1 MKNKKQPIKKDKKTI
16 ASLVVIILLLAVAI
30 IVLLPKNNAKS
41 TKNNNKEPKT
51 LVDAVLEKNNQTKE
65 TTTYKKFIS
74 GEVLNENT
82 SFLEYAFITN
92 NNAYI
97 FNPEKLKV
105 EELSYKKVYDI
116 PTDIKIMNIV
126 PSLGADINFIDY
138 TDTLYSIYDS
148 NIDNDPVDDYSM
160 FKNAIYEL
168 RILVEKKYSEK
179 YLDKKIDYDF
189 TANNLYV
196 KNNTLYNIIPEYY
209 HFQNKKTIPTS
220 YEKISGNYEGEKII
234 RIYNERILKT
244 DKGFYEIVDYY
255 DTSGKKTT
263 TMKIDLLTKHYDEV
277 LTFTYE
283 YVILK
288 DYTLIPI
295 NDCLTRPQKYQTDHY
310 RGTLNEKPSIF
321 IE

>member
-1 MKNKKQPIKKDKKTI
+1 MKEQQKLIKSI
-16 ASLVVIILLLAVAI
+16 ALVLIVAIPVIILLSKNVKTTQKEENKKTKS
-30 IVLLPKNNAKS
+30 LLS
-41 TKNNNKEPKT
+41 
-51 LVDAVLEKNNQTKE
+51 AVLKKNNQTQE
-65 TTTYKKFIS
+65 EANYKKFVS

-92 NNAYI
+92 NTAYI
-97 FNPEKLKV
+97 FNPAKLKTG
-105 EELSYKKVYDI
+105 ELSYKKAYDI
-116 PTDIKIMNIV
+116 PNNIKVMNIV

-138 TDTLYSIYDS
+138 TDTLYSIYDN

-160 FKNAIYEL
+160 FEKATYEL
-168 RILVEKKYSEK
+168 KTLATNNYSEK
-179 YLDKKIDYDF
+179 YLDKKMAYDF

-196 KNNTLYNIIPEYY
+196 KDNILYNIIPEYY
-209 HFQNKKTIPTS
+209 HFQNKVTVPTA
-220 YEKISGNYEGEKII
+220 YEKKSGNYEREKII

-263 TMKIDLLTKHYDEV
+263 TMKIDLLTKYYNEV

-295 NDCLTRPQKYQTDHY
+295 NDCLTRPKKYQTNYY
-310 RGTLNEKPSIF
+310 RGTLNEKPSTF

>member
-1 MKNKKQPIKKDKKTI
+1 MKEQQKLIKSI
-16 ASLVVIILLLAVAI
+16 ALVLIVAIPVIILLS
-30 IVLLPKNNAKS
+30 KNVKTTQKEENKKAKS
-41 TKNNNKEPKT
+41 
-51 LVDAVLEKNNQTKE
+51 LLSAVLKKNNQTQE
-65 TTTYKKFIS
+65 EANYKKFVS

-92 NNAYI
+92 NTAYI
-97 FNPEKLKV
+97 FNPAKLKTG
-105 EELSYKKVYDI
+105 ELSYKKAYDI
-116 PTDIKIMNIV
+116 PNNIKVMNIV

-138 TDTLYSIYDS
+138 TDTLYSIYDN

-160 FKNAIYEL
+160 FEKATYEL
-168 RILVEKKYSEK
+168 KTLATNNYSEK
-179 YLDKKIDYDF
+179 YLDKKMAYDF

-196 KNNTLYNIIPEYY
+196 KDNILYNIIPEYY
-209 HFQNKKTIPTS
+209 HFQNKVTVPTA

-263 TMKIDLLTKHYDEV
+263 TMKIDLLTKYYNEV

-295 NDCLTRPQKYQTDHY
+295 NDCLTRPKKYQTNYY
-310 RGTLNEKPSIF
+310 RGTLNEKPSTF

>member
-1 MKNKKQPIKKDKKTI
+1 MKEQQKLIKSIALVLIIAIPI
-16 ASLVVIILLLAVAI
+16 IILLS
-30 IVLLPKNNAKS
+30 KNVKMTQKEENKKAKS
-41 TKNNNKEPKT
+41 
-51 LVDAVLEKNNQTKE
+51 LLSAVLKKNNQTQE
-65 TTTYKKFIS
+65 EANYKKFVS

-92 NNAYI
+92 NTAYI
-97 FNPEKLKV
+97 FNPAKLKTG
-105 EELSYKKVYDI
+105 ELSYKKAYDI
-116 PTDIKIMNIV
+116 PNNIKVMNIV

-138 TDTLYSIYDS
+138 TDTLYSIYDN

-160 FKNAIYEL
+160 FEKATYEL
-168 RILVEKKYSEK
+168 KTLATNNYSEK

-196 KNNTLYNIIPEYY
+196 KDNILYNIIPEYY
-209 HFQNKKTIPTS
+209 HFQNKVTVPTA

-263 TMKIDLLTKHYDEV
+263 TMKIDLLTKYYNEV

-295 NDCLTRPQKYQTDHY
+295 NDCLTRPKKYQTNYY
-310 RGTLNEKPSIF
+310 RGTLNEKPSTF

>member
-1 MKNKKQPIKKDKKTI
+1 MKEQQKLIKSI
-16 ASLVVIILLLAVAI
+16 ALVLIVAIPVIILLSKNVKTTQKEENKKTKS
-30 IVLLPKNNAKS
+30 LLS
-41 TKNNNKEPKT
+41 
-51 LVDAVLEKNNQTKE
+51 AVLKKNNQTQE
-65 TTTYKKFIS
+65 EANYKKFVS

-92 NNAYI
+92 NTAYI
-97 FNPEKLKV
+97 FNPAKLKTG
-105 EELSYKKVYDI
+105 ELSYKKAYDI
-116 PTDIKIMNIV
+116 PNNIKVMNIV

-138 TDTLYSIYDS
+138 TDTLYSIYDN

-160 FKNAIYEL
+160 FEKATYEL
-168 RILVEKKYSEK
+168 KTLATNNYSEK
-179 YLDKKIDYDF
+179 YLDKKMAYDF

-196 KNNTLYNIIPEYY
+196 KDNILYNIIPEYY
-209 HFQNKKTIPTS
+209 HFQNKVTVPTA

-263 TMKIDLLTKHYDEV
+263 TMKIDLLTKYYNEV

-295 NDCLTRPQKYQTDHY
+295 NDCITRPKKYQTNYY
-310 RGTLNEKPSIF
+310 RGTLNEKPSTF

>member
-1 MKNKKQPIKKDKKTI
+1 MKEQQKLIKSI
-16 ASLVVIILLLAVAI
+16 ALVLIVAIPVIILLS
-30 IVLLPKNNAKS
+30 KNVKTTQKEENKKAKS
-41 TKNNNKEPKT
+41 
-51 LVDAVLEKNNQTKE
+51 LLSAVLKKNNQTQE
-65 TTTYKKFIS
+65 EANYKKFIS

-92 NNAYI
+92 NTAYI
-97 FNPEKLKV
+97 FNPAKLKTG
-105 EELSYKKVYDI
+105 ELSYKKAYDI
-116 PTDIKIMNIV
+116 PNNIKVMNIV

-138 TDTLYSIYDS
+138 TDTLYSIYDN

-160 FKNAIYEL
+160 FEKATYEL
-168 RILVEKKYSEK
+168 KTLATNNYSEK
-179 YLDKKIDYDF
+179 YLDKKMAYDF

-196 KNNTLYNIIPEYY
+196 KDNILYNIIPEYY
-209 HFQNKKTIPTS
+209 HFQNKVTVPTA

-263 TMKIDLLTKHYDEV
+263 TMKIDLLTKYYNEV

-295 NDCLTRPQKYQTDHY
+295 NDCLTRPKKYQTNYY
-310 RGTLNEKPSIF
+310 RGTLNEKPSTF

>member
-1 MKNKKQPIKKDKKTI
+1 MKEQQKLIKSI
-16 ASLVVIILLLAVAI
+16 ALVLIVAIPVIILLSKNFKTTQKEENKKTKS
-30 IVLLPKNNAKS
+30 LLS
-41 TKNNNKEPKT
+41 
-51 LVDAVLEKNNQTKE
+51 AVLKKNNQTQE
-65 TTTYKKFIS
+65 EANYKKFVS

-92 NNAYI
+92 NTAYI
-97 FNPEKLKV
+97 FNPAKLKTG
-105 EELSYKKVYDI
+105 ELSYKKAYDI
-116 PTDIKIMNIV
+116 PNNIKVMNIV

-138 TDTLYSIYDS
+138 TDTLYSIYDN

-160 FKNAIYEL
+160 FEKATYEL
-168 RILVEKKYSEK
+168 KTLATNNYSEK
-179 YLDKKIDYDF
+179 YLDKKMAYDF

-196 KNNTLYNIIPEYY
+196 KDNILYNIIPEYY
-209 HFQNKKTIPTS
+209 HFQNKVTVPTA

-263 TMKIDLLTKHYDEV
+263 TMKIDLLTKYYNEV

-295 NDCLTRPQKYQTDHY
+295 NDCLTRPKKYQTNYY
-310 RGTLNEKPSIF
+310 RGTLNEKPSTF

>member
-1 MKNKKQPIKKDKKTI
+1 MKEQQKLIKSI
-16 ASLVVIILLLAVAI
+16 ALVLIVAIPVIILLSKNVKTTQKEENKKSKS
-30 IVLLPKNNAKS
+30 LLS
-41 TKNNNKEPKT
+41 
-51 LVDAVLEKNNQTKE
+51 AVLKKNNQTQE
-65 TTTYKKFIS
+65 EANYKKFVS

-92 NNAYI
+92 NTAYI
-97 FNPEKLKV
+97 FNPAKLKTG
-105 EELSYKKVYDI
+105 ELSYKKAYDI
-116 PTDIKIMNIV
+116 PNNIKVMNIV

-138 TDTLYSIYDS
+138 TDTLYSIYDN

-160 FKNAIYEL
+160 FEKATYEL
-168 RILVEKKYSEK
+168 KTLATNNYSEK
-179 YLDKKIDYDF
+179 YLDKKMAYDF

-196 KNNTLYNIIPEYY
+196 KDNILYNIIPEYY
-209 HFQNKKTIPTS
+209 HFQNKVTVPTA

-263 TMKIDLLTKHYDEV
+263 TMKIDLLTKYYNEV

-295 NDCLTRPQKYQTDHY
+295 NDCLTRPKKYQTNYY
-310 RGTLNEKPSIF
+310 RGTLNEKPSTF

>member
-1 MKNKKQPIKKDKKTI
+1 MKEQQKLIKSI
-16 ASLVVIILLLAVAI
+16 ALVLIVAIPVIILLS
-30 IVLLPKNNAKS
+30 KNVKTTQKEENKKAKS
-41 TKNNNKEPKT
+41 
-51 LVDAVLEKNNQTKE
+51 LLSAVLKKNNQTQE
-65 TTTYKKFIS
+65 EANYKKFVS

-92 NNAYI
+92 NTAYI
-97 FNPEKLKV
+97 FNPAKLKTG
-105 EELSYKKVYDI
+105 ELSYKKAYDI
-116 PTDIKIMNIV
+116 PNNIKVMNIV

-138 TDTLYSIYDS
+138 TDTLYSIYDN

-160 FKNAIYEL
+160 FEKATYEL
-168 RILVEKKYSEK
+168 KTLATNNYSEK
-179 YLDKKIDYDF
+179 YLDKKIAYDF

-196 KNNTLYNIIPEYY
+196 KDNILYNIIPEYY
-209 HFQNKKTIPTS
+209 HFQNKVTVPTA

-263 TMKIDLLTKHYDEV
+263 TMKIDLLTKYYNDV

-295 NDCLTRPQKYQTDHY
+295 NDCLTRPKKYQTNYY
-310 RGTLNEKPSIF
+310 RGTLNEKPSTF

>member
-1 MKNKKQPIKKDKKTI
+1 MKEQQKLIKSIALVLIIAIPI
-16 ASLVVIILLLAVAI
+16 IILLS
-30 IVLLPKNNAKS
+30 KNVKTTQKEENKKAKS
-41 TKNNNKEPKT
+41 
-51 LVDAVLEKNNQTKE
+51 LLSAVLKKNNQTQE
-65 TTTYKKFIS
+65 EANYKKFVS

-92 NNAYI
+92 NTAYI
-97 FNPEKLKV
+97 FNPAKLKTG
-105 EELSYKKVYDI
+105 ELSYKKAYDI
-116 PTDIKIMNIV
+116 PNNIKVMNIV

-138 TDTLYSIYDS
+138 TDTLYSIYDN

-160 FKNAIYEL
+160 FEKATYEL
-168 RILVEKKYSEK
+168 KTLATNNYSEK
-179 YLDKKIDYDF
+179 YLDKKMAYDF

-196 KNNTLYNIIPEYY
+196 KDNILYNIIPEYY
-209 HFQNKKTIPTS
+209 HFQNKVTVPTA

-255 DTSGKKTT
+255 DTSSKKTT
-263 TMKIDLLTKHYDEV
+263 TMKIDLLTKYYNEV

-295 NDCLTRPQKYQTDHY
+295 NDCLTRPKKYQTNYY
-310 RGTLNEKPSIF
+310 RGTLNEKPSTF

>member
-1 MKNKKQPIKKDKKTI
+1 MKEQQKLIKSIALVLIVAIPI
-16 ASLVVIILLLAVAI
+16 IILLS
-30 IVLLPKNNAKS
+30 KNVKTTQKEENKKAKS
-41 TKNNNKEPKT
+41 
-51 LVDAVLEKNNQTKE
+51 LLSAVLKKNNQTQE
-65 TTTYKKFIS
+65 EANYKKFVS
-74 GEVLNENT
+74 GEVLNEKT

-92 NNAYI
+92 NTAYI
-97 FNPEKLKV
+97 FNPAKLKTG
-105 EELSYKKVYDI
+105 ELSYKKAYNI
-116 PTDIKIMNIV
+116 PNNIKVMNIV

-138 TDTLYSIYDS
+138 TDTLYSIYDN

-160 FKNAIYEL
+160 FEKATYEL
-168 RILVEKKYSEK
+168 KTLATNNYSEK
-179 YLDKKIDYDF
+179 YLDKKIAYDF

-196 KNNTLYNIIPEYY
+196 KDNILYNIIPEYY
-209 HFQNKKTIPTS
+209 HFQNKVTVPTA

-263 TMKIDLLTKHYDEV
+263 TMKIDLLTKYYNDV

-295 NDCLTRPQKYQTDHY
+295 NDCLTRPKKYQTNYY
-310 RGTLNEKPSIF
+310 RGTLNEKPSTF

>member
-1 MKNKKQPIKKDKKTI
+1 MKEQQKLIKSI
-16 ASLVVIILLLAVAI
+16 ALVLIVAIPVIILLSKNVKTTQKEENKKTKS
-30 IVLLPKNNAKS
+30 LLS
-41 TKNNNKEPKT
+41 
-51 LVDAVLEKNNQTKE
+51 AVLKKNNQTQE
-65 TTTYKKFIS
+65 EANYKKFVS

-82 SFLEYAFITN
+82 SYLEYAFITN
-92 NNAYI
+92 NTAYI
-97 FNPEKLKV
+97 FNPAKLKTG
-105 EELSYKKVYDI
+105 ELSYKKAYDI
-116 PTDIKIMNIV
+116 PNNIKVMNIV

-138 TDTLYSIYDS
+138 TDTLYSIYDN

-160 FKNAIYEL
+160 FEKATYEL
-168 RILVEKKYSEK
+168 KTLATNNYSEK
-179 YLDKKIDYDF
+179 YLDKKMAYDF

-196 KNNTLYNIIPEYY
+196 KDNILYNIIPEYY
-209 HFQNKKTIPTS
+209 HFQNKVTVPTA

-263 TMKIDLLTKHYDEV
+263 TMKIDLLTKYYNEV

-295 NDCLTRPQKYQTDHY
+295 NDCLTRPKKYQTNYY
-310 RGTLNEKPSIF
+310 RGTLNEKPSTF

>member
-1 MKNKKQPIKKDKKTI
+1 MKEQQKLIKSI
-16 ASLVVIILLLAVAI
+16 ALVLIVAIPVIILLS
-30 IVLLPKNNAKS
+30 KNVKTTQKEENKKAKS
-41 TKNNNKEPKT
+41 
-51 LVDAVLEKNNQTKE
+51 LLSAVLKKNNQTQE
-65 TTTYKKFIS
+65 EANYKKFVS

-92 NNAYI
+92 NTAYI
-97 FNPEKLKV
+97 FNPAKLKTG
-105 EELSYKKVYDI
+105 ELSYKKAYDI
-116 PTDIKIMNIV
+116 PNNIKVMNIV

-138 TDTLYSIYDS
+138 TDTLYSIYDN

-160 FKNAIYEL
+160 FEKATYEL
-168 RILVEKKYSEK
+168 KTLATNNYSEK
-179 YLDKKIDYDF
+179 YLDKKMAYDF

-196 KNNTLYNIIPEYY
+196 KDNILYNIIPEYY

-263 TMKIDLLTKHYDEV
+263 TMKIDLLTKYYNEV

-295 NDCLTRPQKYQTDHY
+295 NDCLTRPKKYQTNYY
-310 RGTLNEKPSIF
+310 RGTLNEKPSTF

>member
-1 MKNKKQPIKKDKKTI
+1 MKEQQKLIKSI
-16 ASLVVIILLLAVAI
+16 ALVLIIAIPVIILLS
-30 IVLLPKNNAKS
+30 KNVKTTQKEENKKAKS
-41 TKNNNKEPKT
+41 
-51 LVDAVLEKNNQTKE
+51 LLSAVLKKNNQTQE
-65 TTTYKKFIS
+65 EANYKKFVS

-92 NNAYI
+92 NTAYI
-97 FNPEKLKV
+97 FNPAKLKTG
-105 EELSYKKVYDI
+105 ELSYKKAYNI
-116 PTDIKIMNIV
+116 PNNIKVMNIV

-138 TDTLYSIYDS
+138 TDTLYSIYDN

-160 FKNAIYEL
+160 FEKATYEL
-168 RILVEKKYSEK
+168 KTLATNNYSEK

-196 KNNTLYNIIPEYY
+196 KDNILYNIIPEYY
-209 HFQNKKTIPTS
+209 HFQNKVTVPTA

-263 TMKIDLLTKHYDEV
+263 TMKIDLLTKYYNEV

-295 NDCLTRPQKYQTDHY
+295 NDCLTRPKKYQTNYY
-310 RGTLNEKPSIF
+310 RGTLNEKPSTF

>member
-1 MKNKKQPIKKDKKTI
+1 MKEQQKLIKSI
-16 ASLVVIILLLAVAI
+16 ALVLIIAIPVIILLS
-30 IVLLPKNNAKS
+30 KNVKTTQKEENKKAKS
-41 TKNNNKEPKT
+41 
-51 LVDAVLEKNNQTKE
+51 LLSAVLKKNNQTQE
-65 TTTYKKFIS
+65 EANYKKFVS
-74 GEVLNENT
+74 GEVLNEKT

-92 NNAYI
+92 NTAYI
-97 FNPEKLKV
+97 FNPAKLKTG
-105 EELSYKKVYDI
+105 ELSYKKAYDI
-116 PTDIKIMNIV
+116 PNNIKVMNIV

-138 TDTLYSIYDS
+138 TDTLYSIYDN

-160 FKNAIYEL
+160 FEKATYEL
-168 RILVEKKYSEK
+168 KTLATNNYSEK
-179 YLDKKIDYDF
+179 YLDKKIAYDF

-196 KNNTLYNIIPEYY
+196 KDNILYNIIPEYY
-209 HFQNKKTIPTS
+209 HFQNKVTVPTA

-263 TMKIDLLTKHYDEV
+263 TMKIDLLTKYYNEV

-295 NDCLTRPQKYQTDHY
+295 NDCLTRPKKYQTNYY
-310 RGTLNEKPSIF
+310 RGTLNEKPSTF

>member
-1 MKNKKQPIKKDKKTI
+1 MKEQQKLIKSI
-16 ASLVVIILLLAVAI
+16 ALVLIIAIPVIILLS
-30 IVLLPKNNAKS
+30 KNVKTTQKEENKKAKS
-41 TKNNNKEPKT
+41 
-51 LVDAVLEKNNQTKE
+51 LLSAVLKKNNQTQE
-65 TTTYKKFIS
+65 EANYKKFVS

-92 NNAYI
+92 NTAYI
-97 FNPEKLKV
+97 FNPAKLKTG
-105 EELSYKKVYDI
+105 ELSYKKAYDI
-116 PTDIKIMNIV
+116 PNNIKVMNIV

-138 TDTLYSIYDS
+138 TDTLYSIYDN

-160 FKNAIYEL
+160 FEKATYEL
-168 RILVEKKYSEK
+168 KTLATNNYSEK
-179 YLDKKIDYDF
+179 YLDKKMAYDF

-196 KNNTLYNIIPEYY
+196 KDNILYNIIPEYY
-209 HFQNKKTIPTS
+209 HFQNKKTIPTA

-244 DKGFYEIVDYY
+244 DKGFYEIADYY

-263 TMKIDLLTKHYDEV
+263 TMKIDLLTKYYNEV

-295 NDCLTRPQKYQTDHY
+295 NDCLTRPKKYQTNYY
-310 RGTLNEKPSIF
+310 RGTLNEKPSTF

>member
-1 MKNKKQPIKKDKKTI
+1 MKEQQKLIKSI
-16 ASLVVIILLLAVAI
+16 ALVLIVAIPVIILLS
-30 IVLLPKNNAKS
+30 KNVKTTQKEENKKAKS
-41 TKNNNKEPKT
+41 
-51 LVDAVLEKNNQTKE
+51 LLSAVLKKNNQTQE
-65 TTTYKKFIS
+65 EANYKKFVS

-92 NNAYI
+92 NTAYI
-97 FNPEKLKV
+97 FNPAKLKTG
-105 EELSYKKVYDI
+105 ELSYKKAYNI
-116 PTDIKIMNIV
+116 PNNIKVMNIV

-138 TDTLYSIYDS
+138 TDTLYSIYDN

-160 FKNAIYEL
+160 FEKATYEL
-168 RILVEKKYSEK
+168 KTLATNNYSEK
-179 YLDKKIDYDF
+179 YLDKKMAYDF

-196 KNNTLYNIIPEYY
+196 KDNILYNIIPEYY
-209 HFQNKKTIPTS
+209 HFQNKVTVPTA

-263 TMKIDLLTKHYDEV
+263 TMKIDLLTKYYNEV

-295 NDCLTRPQKYQTDHY
+295 NDCLTRPKKYQTNYY
-310 RGTLNEKPSIF
+310 RGTLNEKPSTF

>member
-1 MKNKKQPIKKDKKTI
+1 MKEQQKLIKSI
-16 ASLVVIILLLAVAI
+16 ALVLIVAIPVIILLSKNVKTTQKEENKKTKS
-30 IVLLPKNNAKS
+30 LLS
-41 TKNNNKEPKT
+41 
-51 LVDAVLEKNNQTKE
+51 AVLKKNNQTQE
-65 TTTYKKFIS
+65 EANYKKFVS

-92 NNAYI
+92 NTAYI
-97 FNPEKLKV
+97 FNPAKLKTG
-105 EELSYKKVYDI
+105 ELSYKKAYDI
-116 PTDIKIMNIV
+116 PNNIKVMNIV

-138 TDTLYSIYDS
+138 TDTLYSIYDN

-160 FKNAIYEL
+160 FEKATYEL
-168 RILVEKKYSEK
+168 KTLVTNNYSEK
-179 YLDKKIDYDF
+179 YLDKKMAYDF

-196 KNNTLYNIIPEYY
+196 KDNILYNIIPEYY
-209 HFQNKKTIPTS
+209 HFQNKVTVPTA

-263 TMKIDLLTKHYDEV
+263 TMKIDLLTKYYNEV

-295 NDCLTRPQKYQTDHY
+295 NDCLTRPKKYQTNYY
-310 RGTLNEKPSIF
+310 RGTLNEKPSTF

>member
-1 MKNKKQPIKKDKKTI
+1 
-16 ASLVVIILLLAVAI
+16 
-30 IVLLPKNNAKS
+30 
-41 TKNNNKEPKT
+41 
-51 LVDAVLEKNNQTKE
+51 
-65 TTTYKKFIS
+65 
-74 GEVLNENT
+74 
-82 SFLEYAFITN
+82 
-92 NNAYI
+92 
-97 FNPEKLKV
+97 
-105 EELSYKKVYDI
+105 
-116 PTDIKIMNIV
+116 MNIV

-138 TDTLYSIYDS
+138 TDTLYSIYDN

-160 FKNAIYEL
+160 FEKATYEL
-168 RILVEKKYSEK
+168 KTLATNNYSEK
-179 YLDKKIDYDF
+179 YLDKKMAYDF

-196 KNNTLYNIIPEYY
+196 KDNILYNIIPEYY
-209 HFQNKKTIPTS
+209 HFQNKVTVPTA

-263 TMKIDLLTKHYDEV
+263 TMKIDLLTKYYNEV

-295 NDCLTRPQKYQTDHY
+295 NDCLTRPKKYQTNYY
-310 RGTLNEKPSIF
+310 RGTLNEKPSTF

>member
-1 MKNKKQPIKKDKKTI
+1 MKEQQKLIKSI
-16 ASLVVIILLLAVAI
+16 ALVLIIAIPVIILLS
-30 IVLLPKNNAKS
+30 KNVKTTQKEENKKAKS
-41 TKNNNKEPKT
+41 
-51 LVDAVLEKNNQTKE
+51 LLSAVLKKNNQTQE
-65 TTTYKKFIS
+65 EANYKKFVS

-92 NNAYI
+92 NTAYI
-97 FNPEKLKV
+97 FNPAKLKTG
-105 EELSYKKVYDI
+105 ELSYKKAYDI
-116 PTDIKIMNIV
+116 PNNIKVMNIV

-138 TDTLYSIYDS
+138 TDTLYSIYDN

-160 FKNAIYEL
+160 FEKATYEL
-168 RILVEKKYSEK
+168 KTLATNNYSEK
-179 YLDKKIDYDF
+179 YLDKKIAYDF

-196 KNNTLYNIIPEYY
+196 KDNILYNIIPEYY
-209 HFQNKKTIPTS
+209 HFQNKVTVPTA

-244 DKGFYEIVDYY
+244 DKGFYEIADYY

-263 TMKIDLLTKHYDEV
+263 TMKIDLLTKYYNDV

-295 NDCLTRPQKYQTDHY
+295 NDCLTRPKKYQTNYY
-310 RGTLNEKPSIF
+310 RGTLNEKPSTF

>member
-1 MKNKKQPIKKDKKTI
+1 MKEQQKLIKSIALVLIIAIPI
-16 ASLVVIILLLAVAI
+16 IILLS
-30 IVLLPKNNAKS
+30 KNVKTTQKEENKKAKS
-41 TKNNNKEPKT
+41 
-51 LVDAVLEKNNQTKE
+51 LLSAVLKKNNQTQE
-65 TTTYKKFIS
+65 EANYKKFVS
-74 GEVLNENT
+74 GKVLNENT

-92 NNAYI
+92 NTAYI
-97 FNPEKLKV
+97 FNPAKLKTG
-105 EELSYKKVYDI
+105 ELSYKKAYDI
-116 PTDIKIMNIV
+116 PNNIKVMNIV

-138 TDTLYSIYDS
+138 TDTLYSIYDN

-160 FKNAIYEL
+160 FEKATYEL
-168 RILVEKKYSEK
+168 KTLATNNYSEK
-179 YLDKKIDYDF
+179 YLDKKMAYDF

-196 KNNTLYNIIPEYY
+196 KDNILYNIIPEYY
-209 HFQNKKTIPTS
+209 HFQNKVTVPTA

-263 TMKIDLLTKHYDEV
+263 TMKIDLLTKYYNEV

-295 NDCLTRPQKYQTDHY
+295 NDCLTRPKKYQTNYY
-310 RGTLNEKPSIF
+310 RGTLNEKPSTF

>member
-1 MKNKKQPIKKDKKTI
+1 MKEQQKLIKSI
-16 ASLVVIILLLAVAI
+16 ALVLIVAIPVIILLS
-30 IVLLPKNNAKS
+30 KNVKS
-41 TKNNNKEPKT
+41 TQKEENKKT
-51 LVDAVLEKNNQTKE
+51 KSLLSAVLKKNNQTQE
-65 TTTYKKFIS
+65 EANYKKFVS

-92 NNAYI
+92 NTAYI
-97 FNPEKLKV
+97 FNPAKLKTG
-105 EELSYKKVYDI
+105 ELSYKKAYDI
-116 PTDIKIMNIV
+116 PNNIKVMNIV

-138 TDTLYSIYDS
+138 TDTLYSIYDN

-160 FKNAIYEL
+160 FEKATYEL
-168 RILVEKKYSEK
+168 KTLATNNYSEK
-179 YLDKKIDYDF
+179 YLDKKMAYDF

-196 KNNTLYNIIPEYY
+196 KDNILYNIIPEYY
-209 HFQNKKTIPTS
+209 HFQNKVTVPTA

-263 TMKIDLLTKHYDEV
+263 TMKIDLLTKYYNEV

-295 NDCLTRPQKYQTDHY
+295 NDCLTRPKKYQTNYY
-310 RGTLNEKPSIF
+310 RGTLNEKPSTF

>member
-1 MKNKKQPIKKDKKTI
+1 MKEQQKLIKSI
-16 ASLVVIILLLAVAI
+16 ALVLIVAIPVIILLS
-30 IVLLPKNNAKS
+30 KNVKTTQKEENKKAKS
-41 TKNNNKEPKT
+41 
-51 LVDAVLEKNNQTKE
+51 LLSAVLKKNNQTQE
-65 TTTYKKFIS
+65 EVNYKKFVS

-92 NNAYI
+92 NTAYI
-97 FNPEKLKV
+97 FNPAKLKTG
-105 EELSYKKVYDI
+105 ELSYKKAYDI
-116 PTDIKIMNIV
+116 PNNIKVMNIV

-138 TDTLYSIYDS
+138 TDTLYSIYDN

-160 FKNAIYEL
+160 FEKATYEL
-168 RILVEKKYSEK
+168 KTLATNNYSEK
-179 YLDKKIDYDF
+179 YLDKKMAYDF

-196 KNNTLYNIIPEYY
+196 KDNILYNIIPEYY
-209 HFQNKKTIPTS
+209 HFQNKVTVPTA

-255 DTSGKKTT
+255 NTSGKKTT
-263 TMKIDLLTKHYDEV
+263 TMKIDLLTKYYNEV

-295 NDCLTRPQKYQTDHY
+295 NDCLTRPKKYQTNYY
-310 RGTLNEKPSIF
+310 RGTLNEKPSTF

>member
-1 MKNKKQPIKKDKKTI
+1 MKEQQKLIKSIALVLIIAIPI
-16 ASLVVIILLLAVAI
+16 IILLS
-30 IVLLPKNNAKS
+30 KNVKTTQKEENKKAKS
-41 TKNNNKEPKT
+41 
-51 LVDAVLEKNNQTKE
+51 LLSAVLKKNNQTQE
-65 TTTYKKFIS
+65 EANYKKFVS

-92 NNAYI
+92 NTAYI
-97 FNPEKLKV
+97 FNPAKLKTG
-105 EELSYKKVYDI
+105 ELSYKKAYDI
-116 PTDIKIMNIV
+116 PNNIKVMNIV

-138 TDTLYSIYDS
+138 TDTLYSIYDN

-160 FKNAIYEL
+160 FEKATYEL
-168 RILVEKKYSEK
+168 KTLATNNYSEK

-196 KNNTLYNIIPEYY
+196 KDNILYNIIPEYY
-209 HFQNKKTIPTS
+209 HFQNKVTVPTA

-263 TMKIDLLTKHYDEV
+263 TMKIDLLTKYYNEV

-295 NDCLTRPQKYQTDHY
+295 NDCLTRPKKYQTNYY
-310 RGTLNEKPSIF
+310 RGTLNEKPSTF

>member
-1 MKNKKQPIKKDKKTI
+1 MKEQQKLIKSIALVLIIAIPI
-16 ASLVVIILLLAVAI
+16 IILLS
-30 IVLLPKNNAKS
+30 KNVKTTQKEENKKAKS
-41 TKNNNKEPKT
+41 
-51 LVDAVLEKNNQTKE
+51 LLSAVLKKNNQTQE
-65 TTTYKKFIS
+65 EANYKKFVS

-92 NNAYI
+92 NTAYI
-97 FNPEKLKV
+97 FNPAKLKTG
-105 EELSYKKVYDI
+105 ELSYKKAYDI
-116 PTDIKIMNIV
+116 PNNIKVMNIV

-138 TDTLYSIYDS
+138 TDTLYSIYDN

-160 FKNAIYEL
+160 FEKATYEL
-168 RILVEKKYSEK
+168 KTLATNNYSEK
-179 YLDKKIDYDF
+179 YLDKKMAYDF

-196 KNNTLYNIIPEYY
+196 KDNILYNIIPEYY
-209 HFQNKKTIPTS
+209 HFQNKVTVPTA

-263 TMKIDLLTKHYDEV
+263 TMKIDLLTKYYNEV

-295 NDCLTRPQKYQTDHY
+295 NDCLTRPKKYQTNYY
-310 RGTLNEKPSIF
+310 RGTLNEKPSTF

>member
-1 MKNKKQPIKKDKKTI
+1 MKEQQKLIKSI
-16 ASLVVIILLLAVAI
+16 ALVLIVAIPVIILLSKNVKTTQKEENKKTKS
-30 IVLLPKNNAKS
+30 LLS
-41 TKNNNKEPKT
+41 
-51 LVDAVLEKNNQTKE
+51 AVLKKNNQTQE
-65 TTTYKKFIS
+65 EANYKKFVS

-92 NNAYI
+92 NTAYI
-97 FNPEKLKV
+97 FNPAKLKTG
-105 EELSYKKVYDI
+105 EISYKKAYDI
-116 PTDIKIMNIV
+116 PNNIKVM
-126 PSLGADINFIDY
+126 ADINFIDY
-138 TDTLYSIYDS
+138 TDTLYSIYDN

-160 FKNAIYEL
+160 FEKATYEL
-168 RILVEKKYSEK
+168 KTLATNNYSEK
-179 YLDKKIDYDF
+179 YLDKKMAYDF

-196 KNNTLYNIIPEYY
+196 KDNILYNIIPEYY
-209 HFQNKKTIPTS
+209 HFQNKVTVPTA

-263 TMKIDLLTKHYDEV
+263 TMKIDLLTKYYNEV

-295 NDCLTRPQKYQTDHY
+295 NDCLTRPKKYQTNYY
-310 RGTLNEKPSIF
+310 RGTLNEKPSTF

>member
-1 MKNKKQPIKKDKKTI
+1 MKEQQKLIKSIALVLIIAIPI
-16 ASLVVIILLLAVAI
+16 IILLSKNVKTTQKEENKKTKS
-30 IVLLPKNNAKS
+30 LLS
-41 TKNNNKEPKT
+41 
-51 LVDAVLEKNNQTKE
+51 AVLKKNNQTQE
-65 TTTYKKFIS
+65 EANYKKFVS

-92 NNAYI
+92 NTAYI
-97 FNPEKLKV
+97 FNPAKLKTG
-105 EELSYKKVYDI
+105 ELSYKKAYDI
-116 PTDIKIMNIV
+116 PNNIKVMNIV

-138 TDTLYSIYDS
+138 TDTLYSIYDN

-160 FKNAIYEL
+160 FEKATYEL
-168 RILVEKKYSEK
+168 KTLATNNYSEK
-179 YLDKKIDYDF
+179 YLDKKMAYDF

-196 KNNTLYNIIPEYY
+196 KDNILYNIIPEYY
-209 HFQNKKTIPTS
+209 HFQNKVTVPTA

-263 TMKIDLLTKHYDEV
+263 TMKIDLLTKYYNEV

-295 NDCLTRPQKYQTDHY
+295 NDCLTRPKKYQTNYY
-310 RGTLNEKPSIF
+310 RGTLNEKPSTF

>member
-1 MKNKKQPIKKDKKTI
+1 MKEQQKLIKSIALVLIIAIPI
-16 ASLVVIILLLAVAI
+16 IILLSKNVKTTQKEENKKTKS
-30 IVLLPKNNAKS
+30 LLS
-41 TKNNNKEPKT
+41 
-51 LVDAVLEKNNQTKE
+51 AVLKKNNQTQE
-65 TTTYKKFIS
+65 EVNYKKFVS
-74 GEVLNENT
+74 GEVLNEKT

-92 NNAYI
+92 NTAYI
-97 FNPEKLKV
+97 FNPAKLKTG
-105 EELSYKKVYDI
+105 ELSYKKAYDI
-116 PTDIKIMNIV
+116 PNNIKVMNIV

-138 TDTLYSIYDS
+138 TDTLYSIYDN

-160 FKNAIYEL
+160 FEKATYEL
-168 RILVEKKYSEK
+168 KTLATNNYSEK
-179 YLDKKIDYDF
+179 YLDKKMAYDF

-196 KNNTLYNIIPEYY
+196 KDNILYNIIPEYY
-209 HFQNKKTIPTS
+209 HFQNKVTVPTA

-255 DTSGKKTT
+255 NTSGKKTT
-263 TMKIDLLTKHYDEV
+263 TMKIDLLTKYYNEV

-295 NDCLTRPQKYQTDHY
+295 NDCLTRPKKYQTNYY
-310 RGTLNEKPSIF
+310 RGTLNEKPSTF

>member
-1 MKNKKQPIKKDKKTI
+1 MKEQQKLIKSI
-16 ASLVVIILLLAVAI
+16 ALVLIVAIPVIILLS
-30 IVLLPKNNAKS
+30 KNVKTTQKEENKKAKS
-41 TKNNNKEPKT
+41 
-51 LVDAVLEKNNQTKE
+51 LLSAVLKKNNQTQE
-65 TTTYKKFIS
+65 EANYKKFVS

-92 NNAYI
+92 NTAYI
-97 FNPEKLKV
+97 FNPAKLKTG
-105 EELSYKKVYDI
+105 ELSYKKAYDI
-116 PTDIKIMNIV
+116 PNNIKVMNIV

-138 TDTLYSIYDS
+138 TDTLYSIYDN

-160 FKNAIYEL
+160 FEKATYEL
-168 RILVEKKYSEK
+168 KTLATNNYSEK
-179 YLDKKIDYDF
+179 YLDKKMAYDF

-196 KNNTLYNIIPEYY
+196 KDNILYNIIPEYY
-209 HFQNKKTIPTS
+209 HFQNKVTVPTA

-263 TMKIDLLTKHYDEV
+263 TMKIDLLTKYYDEV

-295 NDCLTRPQKYQTDHY
+295 NDCLTRPKKYQTNYY
-310 RGTLNEKPSIF
+310 RGTLNEKPSTF

>member
-1 MKNKKQPIKKDKKTI
+1 MKEQQKLIKSI
-16 ASLVVIILLLAVAI
+16 ALVLIVAIPVIILLSKNVKTTQKEENKKTKS
-30 IVLLPKNNAKS
+30 LLS
-41 TKNNNKEPKT
+41 
-51 LVDAVLEKNNQTKE
+51 AVLKKNNQTQE
-65 TTTYKKFIS
+65 EANYKKFVS

-92 NNAYI
+92 NTAYI
-97 FNPEKLKV
+97 FNPAKLKTG
-105 EELSYKKVYDI
+105 ELSYKKAYDI
-116 PTDIKIMNIV
+116 PNNIKVMNIV

-138 TDTLYSIYDS
+138 TDTLYSIYDN

-160 FKNAIYEL
+160 FEKATYEL
-168 RILVEKKYSEK
+168 KILATNNYSEK
-179 YLDKKIDYDF
+179 YLDKKMAYDF

-196 KNNTLYNIIPEYY
+196 KDNILYNIIPEYY
-209 HFQNKKTIPTS
+209 HFQNKVTVPTA

-263 TMKIDLLTKHYDEV
+263 TMKIDLLTKYYNEV

-295 NDCLTRPQKYQTDHY
+295 NDCLTRPKKYQTNYY
-310 RGTLNEKPSIF
+310 RGTLNEKPSTF

>member
-1 MKNKKQPIKKDKKTI
+1 MKEQQKLIKSI
-16 ASLVVIILLLAVAI
+16 ALVLIVAIPVIILLSKNVKTTQKEENKKTKS
-30 IVLLPKNNAKS
+30 LLS
-41 TKNNNKEPKT
+41 
-51 LVDAVLEKNNQTKE
+51 AVLKKNNQTQE
-65 TTTYKKFIS
+65 EANYKKFVS

-92 NNAYI
+92 NTAYI
-97 FNPEKLKV
+97 FNPAKLKTG
-105 EELSYKKVYDI
+105 ELSYKKAYDI
-116 PTDIKIMNIV
+116 PNNIKVMNIV

-138 TDTLYSIYDS
+138 TDTLYSIYDN

-160 FKNAIYEL
+160 FEKATYEL
-168 RILVEKKYSEK
+168 KTLATNNYSEK
-179 YLDKKIDYDF
+179 YLDKKMAYDF

-196 KNNTLYNIIPEYY
+196 KDNILYNIIPEYY
-209 HFQNKKTIPTS
+209 HFKNKVTVPTA

-263 TMKIDLLTKHYDEV
+263 TMKIDLLTKYYNEV

-295 NDCLTRPQKYQTDHY
+295 NDCLTRPKKYQTNYY
-310 RGTLNEKPSIF
+310 RGTLNEKPSTF

>member
-1 MKNKKQPIKKDKKTI
+1 MKEQQKLIKSI
-16 ASLVVIILLLAVAI
+16 ALVLIIAIPVIILLS
-30 IVLLPKNNAKS
+30 KNVKTTQKEENKKAKS
-41 TKNNNKEPKT
+41 
-51 LVDAVLEKNNQTKE
+51 LLSAVLKKNNQTQE
-65 TTTYKKFIS
+65 EANYKKFVS

-92 NNAYI
+92 NTAYI
-97 FNPEKLKV
+97 FNPAKLKTG
-105 EELSYKKVYDI
+105 ELSYKKAYDI
-116 PTDIKIMNIV
+116 PNNIKVMNIV

-138 TDTLYSIYDS
+138 TDTLYSIYDN

-160 FKNAIYEL
+160 FEKATYEL
-168 RILVEKKYSEK
+168 KTLATNNYSEK
-179 YLDKKIDYDF
+179 YLDKKMAYDF

-196 KNNTLYNIIPEYY
+196 KDNILYNIIPEYY
-209 HFQNKKTIPTS
+209 HFQNKVTVPTA

-263 TMKIDLLTKHYDEV
+263 TMKIDLLTKYYNEV

-295 NDCLTRPQKYQTDHY
+295 NDCLTRPKKYQTNYY
-310 RGTLNEKPSIF
+310 RGTLNEKPSTF

>member
-1 MKNKKQPIKKDKKTI
+1 MKEQQKLIKSI
-16 ASLVVIILLLAVAI
+16 ALVLIVAIPVIILLSKNVKTTQKEENKKTKS
-30 IVLLPKNNAKS
+30 LLS
-41 TKNNNKEPKT
+41 
-51 LVDAVLEKNNQTKE
+51 AVLKKNNQTQE
-65 TTTYKKFIS
+65 EANYKKFVS

-92 NNAYI
+92 NTAYI
-97 FNPEKLKV
+97 FNPAKLKTG
-105 EELSYKKVYDI
+105 ELSYKKAYDI
-116 PTDIKIMNIV
+116 PNNIKVMNIV

-138 TDTLYSIYDS
+138 TDTLYSIYDN

-160 FKNAIYEL
+160 FEKATYEL
-168 RILVEKKYSEK
+168 KTLATNNYSEK
-179 YLDKKIDYDF
+179 YLDKKMAYDF

-196 KNNTLYNIIPEYY
+196 KDNILYNIIPEYY
-209 HFQNKKTIPTS
+209 HFQNKVTVPTA

-263 TMKIDLLTKHYDEV
+263 TMKIDLLTKYYNEV

-295 NDCLTRPQKYQTDHY
+295 NDCLTRPKKYQTNYY
-310 RGTLNEKPSIF
+310 RGTLNEKPSTI

>member
-1 MKNKKQPIKKDKKTI
+1 MKEQQKLIKSIALVLIIAIPI
-16 ASLVVIILLLAVAI
+16 IILLS
-30 IVLLPKNNAKS
+30 KNVKTTQKEENKKAKS
-41 TKNNNKEPKT
+41 
-51 LVDAVLEKNNQTKE
+51 LLSAVLKKNNQTQE
-65 TTTYKKFIS
+65 EANYKKFVS
-74 GEVLNENT
+74 GKVLNENT

-92 NNAYI
+92 NTAYI
-97 FNPEKLKV
+97 FNPAKLKTG
-105 EELSYKKVYDI
+105 ELSYKKAYNI
-116 PTDIKIMNIV
+116 PNNIKVMNIV

-138 TDTLYSIYDS
+138 TDTLYSIYDN

-160 FKNAIYEL
+160 FEKATYEL
-168 RILVEKKYSEK
+168 KTLATNNYSEK
-179 YLDKKIDYDF
+179 YLDKKMAYDF

-196 KNNTLYNIIPEYY
+196 KDNILYNIIPEYY
-209 HFQNKKTIPTS
+209 HFQNKVTVPTA

-263 TMKIDLLTKHYDEV
+263 TMKIDLLTKYYNEV

-295 NDCLTRPQKYQTDHY
+295 NDCLTRPKKYQTNYY
-310 RGTLNEKPSIF
+310 RGTLNEKPSTF

>member
-1 MKNKKQPIKKDKKTI
+1 MKEQQKLIKSIALVLIIAIPI
-16 ASLVVIILLLAVAI
+16 IILLS
-30 IVLLPKNNAKS
+30 KNVKTTQKEENKKAKS
-41 TKNNNKEPKT
+41 
-51 LVDAVLEKNNQTKE
+51 LLSAVLKKNNQTQE
-65 TTTYKKFIS
+65 EANYKKFVS

-92 NNAYI
+92 NTAYI
-97 FNPEKLKV
+97 FNPAKLKTG
-105 EELSYKKVYDI
+105 ELSYKKAYDI
-116 PTDIKIMNIV
+116 PNNIKVMNIV

-138 TDTLYSIYDS
+138 TDTLYSIYDN

-160 FKNAIYEL
+160 FEKATYEL
-168 RILVEKKYSEK
+168 KTLATNNYSKK
-179 YLDKKIDYDF
+179 YLDKKIAYDF

-196 KNNTLYNIIPEYY
+196 KDNILYNIIPEYY
-209 HFQNKKTIPTS
+209 HFQNKVTVPTS

-263 TMKIDLLTKHYDEV
+263 TMKIDLLTKYYNEV

-295 NDCLTRPQKYQTDHY
+295 NDCLTRPKKYQTNYY
-310 RGTLNEKPSIF
+310 RGTLNEKPSTF

>member
-1 MKNKKQPIKKDKKTI
+1 MKEQQKLIKSI
-16 ASLVVIILLLAVAI
+16 ALVLIIAIPVIILLS
-30 IVLLPKNNAKS
+30 KNVKTTQKEENKKAKS
-41 TKNNNKEPKT
+41 
-51 LVDAVLEKNNQTKE
+51 LLSAVLKKNNQTQE
-65 TTTYKKFIS
+65 EANYKKFVS

-92 NNAYI
+92 NTAYI
-97 FNPEKLKV
+97 FNPAKLKTG
-105 EELSYKKVYDI
+105 ELSYKKAYDI
-116 PTDIKIMNIV
+116 PNNIKVMNIV

-138 TDTLYSIYDS
+138 TDTLYSIYDN

-160 FKNAIYEL
+160 FEKATYEL
-168 RILVEKKYSEK
+168 KTLATNNYSKK
-179 YLDKKIDYDF
+179 YLDKKIAYDF

-196 KNNTLYNIIPEYY
+196 KDNILYNIIPEYY
-209 HFQNKKTIPTS
+209 HFQNKVTVPTS

-263 TMKIDLLTKHYDEV
+263 TMKIDLLTKYYNEV

-295 NDCLTRPQKYQTDHY
+295 NDCLTRPKKYQTNYY
-310 RGTLNEKPSIF
+310 RGTLNEKPSTF

>member
-1 MKNKKQPIKKDKKTI
+1 MKEQQKLIKSIALVLIIAIPI
-16 ASLVVIILLLAVAI
+16 IILLS
-30 IVLLPKNNAKS
+30 KNVKTTQKEENKKAKS
-41 TKNNNKEPKT
+41 
-51 LVDAVLEKNNQTKE
+51 LLSAVLKKNNQTQE
-65 TTTYKKFIS
+65 EANYKKFVS

-92 NNAYI
+92 NTAYI
-97 FNPEKLKV
+97 FNPAKLKTG
-105 EELSYKKVYDI
+105 ELSYKKAYDI
-116 PTDIKIMNIV
+116 PNNIKVMNIV

-138 TDTLYSIYDS
+138 TDTLYSIYDN

-160 FKNAIYEL
+160 FEKATYEL
-168 RILVEKKYSEK
+168 KTLATNNYSEK
-179 YLDKKIDYDF
+179 YLDKKMAYDF

-196 KNNTLYNIIPEYY
+196 KDNILYNIIPEYY
-209 HFQNKKTIPTS
+209 HFQNKVTVPTS

-263 TMKIDLLTKHYDEV
+263 TMKIDLLTKYYNEV

-295 NDCLTRPQKYQTDHY
+295 NDCLTRPKKYQTNYY
-310 RGTLNEKPSIF
+310 RGTLNEKPSTF

>member
-1 MKNKKQPIKKDKKTI
+1 MKEQQKLIKSIALVLIIAIPI
-16 ASLVVIILLLAVAI
+16 IILLSKNVKTTQKEENKKTKS
-30 IVLLPKNNAKS
+30 LLS
-41 TKNNNKEPKT
+41 
-51 LVDAVLEKNNQTKE
+51 AVLKKNNQTQE
-65 TTTYKKFIS
+65 EANYKKFVS

-92 NNAYI
+92 NTAYI
-97 FNPEKLKV
+97 FNPAKLKTG
-105 EELSYKKVYDI
+105 ELSYKKAYDI
-116 PTDIKIMNIV
+116 PNNIKVMNIV

-138 TDTLYSIYDS
+138 TDTLYSIYDN

-160 FKNAIYEL
+160 FEKATYEL
-168 RILVEKKYSEK
+168 KTLATNNYSEK
-179 YLDKKIDYDF
+179 YLDKKMAYDF

-196 KNNTLYNIIPEYY
+196 KDNILYNIIPEYY
-209 HFQNKKTIPTS
+209 HFQNKVTVPTA

-255 DTSGKKTT
+255 DTSGKKTA
-263 TMKIDLLTKHYDEV
+263 TMKIDLLTKYYNEV

-295 NDCLTRPQKYQTDHY
+295 NDCLTRPKKYQTNYY
-310 RGTLNEKPSIF
+310 RGTLNEKPSTF

>member
-1 MKNKKQPIKKDKKTI
+1 MKEQQKLIKSIALVLIIAIPI
-16 ASLVVIILLLAVAI
+16 IILLSKNVKTTQKEENKKTKS
-30 IVLLPKNNAKS
+30 LLS
-41 TKNNNKEPKT
+41 
-51 LVDAVLEKNNQTKE
+51 AVLKKNNQTQE
-65 TTTYKKFIS
+65 EANYKKFVS

-92 NNAYI
+92 NTAYI
-97 FNPEKLKV
+97 FNPAKLKTG
-105 EELSYKKVYDI
+105 ELSYKKAYDI
-116 PTDIKIMNIV
+116 PNNIKVMNIV

-138 TDTLYSIYDS
+138 TDTLYSIYDN
-148 NIDNDPVDDYSM
+148 NIDNDPVEDYSM
-160 FKNAIYEL
+160 FEKATYEL
-168 RILVEKKYSEK
+168 KTLATNNYSEK
-179 YLDKKIDYDF
+179 YLDKKMAYDF

-196 KNNTLYNIIPEYY
+196 KDNILYNIIPEYY
-209 HFQNKKTIPTS
+209 HFQNKVTIPTA

-263 TMKIDLLTKHYDEV
+263 TMKIDLLTKYYNEV

-295 NDCLTRPQKYQTDHY
+295 NDCLTRPKKYQTNYY
-310 RGTLNEKPSIF
+310 RGTLNEKPSTF

>member
-1 MKNKKQPIKKDKKTI
+1 MKEQQKLIKSI
-16 ASLVVIILLLAVAI
+16 ALVLIVAIPVIILLS
-30 IVLLPKNNAKS
+30 KNVKTTQKEENKKAKS
-41 TKNNNKEPKT
+41 
-51 LVDAVLEKNNQTKE
+51 LLSAVLKKNNQTQE
-65 TTTYKKFIS
+65 EANYKKFVS

-92 NNAYI
+92 NTASI
-97 FNPEKLKV
+97 FNPAKLKTG
-105 EELSYKKVYDI
+105 ELSYKKAYDI
-116 PTDIKIMNIV
+116 PNNIKVMNIV

-138 TDTLYSIYDS
+138 TDTLYSIYDN

-160 FKNAIYEL
+160 FEKATYEL
-168 RILVEKKYSEK
+168 KTLATNNYSEK
-179 YLDKKIDYDF
+179 YLDKKMAYDF

-196 KNNTLYNIIPEYY
+196 KDNILYNIIPEYY
-209 HFQNKKTIPTS
+209 HFQNKVTVPTA

-255 DTSGKKTT
+255 NTSGKKTT
-263 TMKIDLLTKHYDEV
+263 TMKIDLLTKYYNEV

-288 DYTLIPI
+288 YYTLIPI
-295 NDCLTRPQKYQTDHY
+295 NDCLTRPKKYQTNYY
-310 RGTLNEKPSIF
+310 RGTLNEKPSTF